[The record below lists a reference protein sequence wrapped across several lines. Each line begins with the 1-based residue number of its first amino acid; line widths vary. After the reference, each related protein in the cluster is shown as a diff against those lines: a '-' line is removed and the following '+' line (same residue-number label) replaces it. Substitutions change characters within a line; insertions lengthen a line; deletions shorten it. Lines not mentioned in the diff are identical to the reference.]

1 LTTAPITA
9 WFVTTGEAGFRTQ
22 ARGLASALA
31 DDPRELT
38 VDLRMPWRLLPGAL
52 AAPMA
57 FAALT
62 PGSDRPTPPWPD
74 LVVSCGRR
82 ATAVAI
88 AIRRASQG
96 RTLGVHVQNPLTAL
110 SAFDLVVAMD
120 HDGVSGPNVL
130 NVPTALHDVT
140 AARLSAA
147 AEAWRGRLA
156 QGDGPMAGVLL
167 GGTTRHHPFTAQT
180 AQPLID
186 GLARLRAAGWR
197 IAVTPS
203 RRTPDEVLSAIAA
216 RFAGDAGVYVWD
228 RAGENPYLGI
238 LALSDRIVA
247 TSDSVSMI
255 SEALA
260 TPHPVEVWGDDGGT
274 RHGLFLNGLID
285 TGLVRRFTGD
295 PAPSKAGGPIDA
307 TAIAAEAVRKLL
319 YARTT
324 VSG

>member
-1 LTTAPITA
+1 
-9 WFVTTGEAGFRTQ
+9 
-22 ARGLASALA
+22 
-31 DDPRELT
+31 
-38 VDLRMPWRLLPGAL
+38 
-52 AAPMA
+52 
-57 FAALT
+57 
-62 PGSDRPTPPWPD
+62 
-74 LVVSCGRR
+74 VVSCGRR

-96 RTLGVHVQNPLTAL
+96 RTLGVHVQNPLTAV

-140 AARLSAA
+140 SARLAAA

-167 GGTTRHHPFTAQT
+167 GGTTRHHPFTPET

-186 GLARLRAAGWR
+186 GLSRLRAAGWR

-203 RRTPDEVLSAIAA
+203 RRTPDVVLSAIAA
-216 RFAGDAGVYVWD
+216 RFAGDTGVYVWD